1 MSTPVG
7 HTLVAAALARRFDVR
22 SRRGLLTAAT
32 LANAP
37 DLDIA
42 LGMALYQ
49 EPWRLHRA
57 ASHDVLLVTS
67 AGAIAGAL
75 GLIACDGRRSRWRD
89 ALAGAAIA
97 GSHVALDALPFVRLS
112 RKPWVPVPLRRRVAG
127 MSIANWILDAGTCGA
142 LAALILMAGR
152 RTETL

>member
-7 HTLVAAALARRFDVR
+7 HTLVAAALARRLGVR

-37 DLDIA
+37 DLDIV
-42 LGMALYQ
+42 LGMALYR

-57 ASHDVLLVTS
+57 ASHDALLVTS
-67 AGAIAGAL
+67 AGAVAGAL
-75 GLIACDGRRSRWRD
+75 GLLPGDVARSRWRN
-89 ALAGAAIA
+89 AFAGAAIA

-112 RKPWVPVPLRRRVAG
+112 RKPWVPVP
-127 MSIANWILDAGTCGA
+127 
-142 LAALILMAGR
+142 
-152 RTETL
+152 

>member
-32 LANAP
+32 LANVP

-57 ASHDVLLVTS
+57 ASHDVPLVATAGAS
-67 AGAIAGAL
+67 AGDP
-75 GLIACDGRRSRWRD
+75 GLIAPGGRRLRWPE
-89 ALAGAAIA
+89 APGGPAI
-97 GSHVALDALPFVRLS
+97 VRS
-112 RKPWVPVPLRRRVAG
+112 
-127 MSIANWILDAGTCGA
+127 
-142 LAALILMAGR
+142 
-152 RTETL
+152 

>member
-7 HTLVAAALARRFDVR
+7 HTLVAAALARRFGVR
-22 SRRGLLTAAT
+22 SRSSFLTAAT

-37 DLDIA
+37 DLDIV

-49 EPWRLHRA
+49 EPWRLHRT
-57 ASHDVLLVTS
+57 ASHNGLLVTS
-67 AGAIAGAL
+67 AGAVAGAL
-75 GLIACDGRRSRWRD
+75 GLIATGEAQPRWRN

-112 RKPWVPVPLRRRVAG
+112 RKPWVPAPLRRRVAG
-127 MSIANWILDAGTCGA
+127 MSIANWILDAGTCSA
-142 LAALILMAGR
+142 IATLILITR
-152 RTETL
+152 RRMEES

>member
-7 HTLVAAALARRFDVR
+7 HTLVAAALARRLGVR

-37 DLDIA
+37 DLDIV
-42 LGMALYQ
+42 LGMALYR

-57 ASHDVLLVTS
+57 ASHDAALVIS
-67 AGAIAGAL
+67 GGAIAGAL
-75 GLIACDGRRSRWRD
+75 GLITGDEPRPRWRN

-112 RKPWVPVPLRRRVAG
+112 RKPWVPVLLRRRVAG
-127 MSIANWILDAGTCGA
+127 MSIANWILDAGTCA
-142 LAALILMAGR
+142 TLAVLILMTER